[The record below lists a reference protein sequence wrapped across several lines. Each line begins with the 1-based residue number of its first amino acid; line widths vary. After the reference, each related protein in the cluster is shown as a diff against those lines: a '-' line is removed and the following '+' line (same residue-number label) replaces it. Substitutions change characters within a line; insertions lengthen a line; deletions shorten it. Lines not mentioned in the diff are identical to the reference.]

1 MGALPE
7 LTARLFGEVMALF
20 AAGVLHPLPY
30 RAFPAE
36 RAEDAFR
43 YMQQARQIGK
53 VLVTYPSGTPAPTR
67 GVARAEALALD
78 PHGAY
83 LVVGGTGG
91 LGFASA
97 RWMVEHGARRLTL
110 ASRSGELAAAAR
122 EEVTRWRD
130 TLGVTVDVVSCDVT
144 DAAAVDAMVAAIVRR
159 AHPLKGVLHSA
170 MSIDDGLVRNLDDA
184 RMTAVLA
191 PKVAGAW
198 NLHRATRGLP
208 LDLFVV
214 YSSATTYLGNPG
226 QSNYVAANA
235 FLEALVEHRRAA
247 GLPATFMAW
256 GPLEDVGFLAR
267 NADTREALQS
277 RIGGASIT
285 SDEAMAALERVLVAG
300 AAGEAVV
307 RLDWHAVARGM
318 PAAKAR
324 RYALLQ
330 SQAKGGDARDGG
342 TQLREEVLALPRD
355 EAIALVARTLQAQIA
370 RILHMTPDRIALDKS
385 VLDMGM
391 DSLMGMELGL
401 AVEEAFEVKLSV
413 MAIAEGASV
422 TTLAG
427 RIVDSI
433 GASADAGSDAAS
445 AADAAQEVVAALAVK
460 HAIDGEARAMLDA
473 QPAPVAEQVSPS
485 LEVAR

>member
-1 MGALPE
+1 
-7 LTARLFGEVMALF
+7 
-20 AAGVLHPLPY
+20 VL
-30 RAFPAE
+30 
-36 RAEDAFR
+36 
-43 YMQQARQIGK
+43 I
-53 VLVTYPSGTPAPTR
+53 TYPSGTPAPTR
-67 GVARAEALALD
+67 GVAGPGPLALD
-78 PHGAY
+78 PRGAY

-97 RWMVEHGARRLTL
+97 RWMVERGARHLTL
-110 ASRSGELAAAAR
+110 ASRSGKLSAAAQDEAA
-122 EEVTRWRD
+122 RWRD
-130 TLGVTVDVVSCDVT
+130 TFGVTVDVVACDVT
-144 DAAAVDAMVAAIVRR
+144 NAAAVDAMIAMIVARGT
-159 AHPLKGVLHSA
+159 PLKGLVHSA

-184 RMTAVLA
+184 RFAAVLA

-198 NLHRATRGLP
+198 NLHRSTRTLA
-208 LDLFVV
+208 LDWFVV

-226 QSNYVAANA
+226 QSSYVAANS

-247 GLPATFMAW
+247 GLPGTFMAW

-267 NADTREALQS
+267 QTDTREALQA

-285 SDEAMAALERVLVAG
+285 SDEAMVALERALVEG

-307 RLDWHAVARGM
+307 RLDWHAIARGM

-324 RYALLQ
+324 RYALLR
-330 SQAKGGDARDGG
+330 SRAVAIDTRDGG
-342 TQLREEVLALPRD
+342 GQLREEVLALPRD
-355 EAIALVARTLQAQIA
+355 EAVALVAETLQAQIA

-401 AVEEAFEVKLSV
+401 AVEEAFDVKLSV
-413 MAIAEGASV
+413 MAIAEGATV

-433 GASADAGSDAAS
+433 VASVDAGGEP
-445 AADAAQEVVAALAVK
+445 ADGPVHEAVAALAAK
-460 HAIDGEARAMLDA
+460 HALDGEAKALLDVPSA
-473 QPAPVAEQVSPS
+473 SVATGVPS
-485 LEVAR
+485 ATLEVVQ

>member
-1 MGALPE
+1 
-7 LTARLFGEVMALF
+7 MALF
-20 AAGVLHPLPY
+20 EAGVLHPLPY

-67 GVARAEALALD
+67 GVTRAGSLALD
-78 PHGAY
+78 PHGTY

-97 RWMVEHGARRLTL
+97 RWMVERGARRLTL

-122 EEVTRWRD
+122 EEVERWRT

-144 DAAAVDAMVAAIVRR
+144 DAAAVDAMIDAIVRR
-159 AHPLKGVLHSA
+159 GSPLKGVLHSA

-184 RMTAVLA
+184 RMAAVLA

-198 NLHRATRGLP
+198 NLHRATRALP

-226 QSNYVAANA
+226 QSNYVAANT

-247 GLPATFMAW
+247 GLPGTFMAW

-267 NADTREALQS
+267 HADTREALQS

-285 SDEAMAALERVLVAG
+285 SDEAMVALERTLVAG

-324 RYALLQ
+324 RYSLLQ
-330 SQAKGGDARDGG
+330 SHASGGDARDGG

-370 RILHMTPDRIALDKS
+370 RILRMTPDRIALDKS

-433 GASADAGSDAAS
+433 GASTDADAGSAT
-445 AADAAQEVVAALAVK
+445 DAAQEAVAALAAK
-460 HAIDGEARAMLDA
+460 HAIDGEARAMLDTQA
-473 QPAPVAEQVSPS
+473 SPT